1 MKTFTIII
9 ANYIIKGFI
18 LLVHICCAVDSHYF
32 LERIQEEF
40 PEEKLVGYFY
50 DPNIHPYSEYRLR
63 YLDVEYSCKKLGIP
77 LIEGAY
83 NLEEWLKKDTGMEH
97 LPEKGDRCTV
107 CYDDRL
113 DTTVQKAQEL
123 GHNKFTT
130 TLLIS
135 PKKSQ
140 EKLEKIGNNL
150 SSLTGLEFIY
160 RDYKAG
166 NGAEIQG
173 QKVKENS
180 LYRQN
185 YCGCLFGLSAQR
197 VAQDKIMDEM
207 FNPISN
213 QILPESIEERLELYK
228 RRNEL
233 EEEGANYKIIKQR
246 FLNYRLMSAKVIVAK
261 QIVPSYILC
270 YSTINRNKTNGRIE
284 YEKDGINY
292 LNRDEVKI
300 IDITTFNLFA
310 DTSYKNVKELMY
322 SPLSFQKELEI
333 RNLIIKNPY
342 DLSALIVLD
351 EIKNEKYEIEINAET
366 YEDIK
371 EEII

>member
-1 MKTFTIII
+1 M
-9 ANYIIKGFI
+9 
-18 LLVHICCAVDSHYF
+18 LVHICCAVDSHYF
-32 LERIQEEF
+32 LERVQEEY
-40 PEEKLVGYFY
+40 PDETLVGFFY

-63 YLDVEYSCKKLGIP
+63 YLDVEYSCQKLGIE
-77 LIEGAY
+77 LIEGPY
-83 NLEEWLKKDTGMEH
+83 NLEEWLKKVKGMEH

-113 DTTVQKAQEL
+113 DNTVAKAKEL
-123 GHNKFTT
+123 GHDKFTT

-140 EKLEKIGNNL
+140 EKLDIIGHNLEKLHGI
-150 SSLTGLEFIY
+150 EFIY

-173 QKVKENS
+173 KKVKENQ

-197 VAQDKIMDEM
+197 EAQDKIMDEM

-228 RRNEL
+228 KRNAL
-233 EEEGANYKIIKQR
+233 ETSGEKYKIVKHR
-246 FLNYRLMSAKVIVAK
+246 FLNYRLLSARVKVAK
-261 QIVPSYILC
+261 QTVPSYILP
-270 YSTINRNKTNGRIE
+270 YSMINRNKTNGRIE

-292 LNRDEVKI
+292 LNRDELKI
-300 IDITTFNLFA
+300 ISIEKFNALA
-310 DTSYKNVKELMY
+310 NTNYKNVKELMY
-322 SPLSFQKELEI
+322 LPPSFDEELQVRSKILKSAFNLSSI
-333 RNLIIKNPY
+333 
-342 DLSALIVLD
+342 IVLD
-351 EIKNEKYEIEINAET
+351 EIIDAKYELELNAET
-366 YEDIK
+366 YDDVR
-371 EEII
+371 EEIV

>member
-1 MKTFTIII
+1 M
-9 ANYIIKGFI
+9 
-18 LLVHICCAVDSHYF
+18 LVHICCAVDSHYF
-32 LERIQEEF
+32 LERVQEEY
-40 PEEKLVGYFY
+40 PDETLVGFFY

-63 YLDVEYSCKKLGIP
+63 YLDVEYSCQKLGIE
-77 LIEGAY
+77 LLEGPY
-83 NLEEWLKKDTGMEH
+83 NLEAWLKKVKGMEH

-113 DTTVQKAQEL
+113 DNTVSKALEL
-123 GHNKFTT
+123 GHDKFTT

-140 EKLEKIGNNL
+140 EKLDIIGHNLEKLHGI
-150 SSLTGLEFIY
+150 EFIY

-173 QKVKENS
+173 KKVKENQ

-197 VAQDKIMDEM
+197 EAQDKIMDEM

-228 RRNEL
+228 KRNEL
-233 EEEGANYKIIKQR
+233 ERTEQKYKIVKHR
-246 FLNYRLMSAKVIVAK
+246 FLNYRLFSARVKVAK
-261 QIVPSYILC
+261 QIVPSYILP
-270 YSTINRNKTNGRIE
+270 YSMINRNKTNGRIE

-292 LNRDEVKI
+292 LNRDELKI
-300 IDITTFNLFA
+300 ITIEKFNSL
-310 DTSYKNVKELMY
+310 TETNYRSVQELMY
-322 SPLSFQKELEI
+322 SPPSFEKELEA
-333 RNLIIKNPY
+333 RNMILKSAFN
-342 DLSALIVLD
+342 LSTILVLD
-351 EIKNEKYEIEINAET
+351 EIVDAKYEIELDAQT
-366 YEDIK
+366 YDDVR
-371 EEII
+371 EEIV

>member
-1 MKTFTIII
+1 MKTLTIII
-9 ANYIIKGFI
+9 SNYIIKGFL

-32 LERIQEEF
+32 LEKIQEEF
-40 PEEKLVGYFY
+40 PDEKLVGFFY

-63 YLDVEYSCKKLGIP
+63 YLDVEYSCEKLGIP
-77 LIEGAY
+77 LLEGPY
-83 NLEEWLKKDTGMEH
+83 NLEEWLKKVKGMEH

-113 DTTVQKAQEL
+113 DVTVQKALEL
-123 GHNKFTT
+123 GHDKFTSS
-130 TLLIS
+130 LLIS

-140 EKLEKIGNNL
+140 EKLEIIGER
-150 SSLTGLEFIY
+150 LTKETGVKFIFKDY
-160 RDYKAG
+160 RSG
-166 NGAEIQG
+166 NGGQIQG
-173 QKVKENS
+173 ERVKENS

-185 YCGCLFGLSAQR
+185 YCGCLFGLTPQR
-197 VAQDKIMDEM
+197 EIQKKIMDEM

-228 RRNEL
+228 KRNDL
-233 EEEGANYKIIKQR
+233 ETSGTEYKIIKQR
-246 FLNYRLMSAKVIVAK
+246 FLNYRLLGAKVKVAK
-261 QIVPSYILC
+261 NIVPSYIFC
-270 YSTINRNKTNGRIE
+270 YSTINRNNTNGRIE
-284 YEKDGINY
+284 YTKNGINY

-300 IDITTFNLFA
+300 IDINTFNSFA
-310 DTSYKNVKELMY
+310 NSSYTSVKELMY
-322 SPLSFQKELEI
+322 NPLTFQEELETRDKI
-333 RNLIIKNPY
+333 LRNPY

-371 EEII
+371 EELV

>member
-1 MKTFTIII
+1 M
-9 ANYIIKGFI
+9 
-18 LLVHICCAVDSHYF
+18 LVHICCSVDSHYF
-32 LERIQEEF
+32 LERVQEEF
-40 PEEKLVGYFY
+40 PQEELVGYFY

-63 YLDVEYSCKKLGIP
+63 YLDVEYSCKKLGIK

-83 NLEEWLKKDTGMEH
+83 NLEEWLKKVKGMEH

-113 DTTVQKAQEL
+113 DTTVKKAQEL
-123 GHNKFTT
+123 GHDKFTT

-140 EKLEKIGNNL
+140 EKLEKIGTNL

-173 QKVKENS
+173 KKVKENS

-197 VAQDKIMDEM
+197 EAQKKVMDEM

-213 QILPESIEERLELYK
+213 QILPESIEERLELYQ
-228 RRNEL
+228 RRNTL
-233 EEEGANYKIIKQR
+233 EDDGTNYKIIKQK
-246 FLNYRLMSAKVIVAK
+246 FLNYRLFNAKVMVAK
-261 QIVPSYILC
+261 QIVPSYIIC
-270 YSTINRNKTNGRIE
+270 YSTLNRNKMNGRIE
-284 YEKDGINY
+284 YTKDGINY
-292 LNRDEVKI
+292 LNREEVKAI
-300 IDITTFNLFA
+300 SLEKFNELSSS
-310 DTSYKNVKELMY
+310 TYKSVKELIY
-322 SPLSFQKELEI
+322 KPLSFDKELEL
-333 RNLIIKNPY
+333 RNKILNSAY
-342 DLSALIVLD
+342 DLSTIIVLD
-351 EIKNEKYEIEINAET
+351 EIQDAKYELEINSET
-366 YEDIK
+366 YEDVR
-371 EEII
+371 EAII

>member
-1 MKTFTIII
+1 M
-9 ANYIIKGFI
+9 
-18 LLVHICCAVDSHYF
+18 LVHICCAVDSHYF
-32 LERIQEEF
+32 LERIQEEY
-40 PEEKLVGYFY
+40 PDENLVGYFY
-50 DPNIHPYSEYRLR
+50 DSNIHPYSEYRLR

-77 LIEGAY
+77 LLEGPY
-83 NLEEWLKKDTGMEH
+83 NLEEWLKKVKGMEH

-113 DTTVQKAQEL
+113 DNSVQKAIES

-140 EKLEKIGNNL
+140 EKLEIIGNNL
-150 SSLTGLEFIY
+150 FKKTGVEFIF
-160 RDYKAG
+160 RDYRSG
-166 NGAEIQG
+166 NGAELQG
-173 QKVKENS
+173 LRVKENS

-185 YCGCLFGLSAQR
+185 YCGCLFGLTSQREAQK
-197 VAQDKIMDEM
+197 KIMDEM

-213 QILPESIEERLELYK
+213 QIMPESIEQRLELYK
-228 RRNEL
+228 KRNTL
-233 EEEGANYKIIKQR
+233 EEEGKEYRIIKQR
-246 FLNYRLMSAKVIVAK
+246 FLNYRLLSAKVLVNKEVI
-261 QIVPSYILC
+261 PSYIFA
-270 YSTINRNKTNGRIE
+270 YSTINRNQTNGKIE
-284 YEKDGINY
+284 FAKDGINY

-300 IDITTFNLFA
+300 ITLEIFNKLSN
-310 DTSYKNVKELMY
+310 TNYKNTKELIFN
-322 SPLSFQKELEI
+322 PLSFEDEMNL
-333 RNLIIKNPY
+333 RNKILKNPY

-351 EIKNEKYEIEINAET
+351 GISDSKYEIFINSET

>member
-1 MKTFTIII
+1 M
-9 ANYIIKGFI
+9 
-18 LLVHICCAVDSHYF
+18 LVHICCAVDSHYF

-83 NLEEWLKKDTGMEH
+83 NLEEWLKKVKGMEH
-97 LPEKGDRCTV
+97 MPEKGDRCTV

-123 GHNKFTT
+123 GHDKFTT

-140 EKLEKIGNNL
+140 EKLEIIGNNL

-197 VAQDKIMDEM
+197 EAQDKIMDEM

-284 YEKDGINY
+284 YKKDGINY

-322 SPLSFQKELEI
+322 NPLSFQKELET
-333 RNLIIKNPY
+333 RNLILKNPY
-342 DLSALIVLD
+342 DLSAIIVLD

>member
-1 MKTFTIII
+1 M
-9 ANYIIKGFI
+9 
-18 LLVHICCAVDSHYF
+18 LVHICCAVDSHYF
-32 LERIQEEF
+32 LEKIQEEF
-40 PEEKLVGYFY
+40 PDEKLVGYFY

-77 LIEGAY
+77 LLEGPY
-83 NLEEWLKKDTGMEH
+83 NLEEWLKKVKGMEH

-113 DTTVQKAQEL
+113 DVSVQKAIEL
-123 GHNKFTT
+123 GHDKFTT
-130 TLLIS
+130 SLLIS

-140 EKLEKIGNNL
+140 EKLEKIGEK
-150 SSLTGLEFIY
+150 LTQETGVDFIF
-160 RDYKAG
+160 RDYRSG
-166 NGAEIQG
+166 NGGVVQG
-173 QKVKENS
+173 ERVKENS

-197 VAQDKIMDEM
+197 EIQKKIMDEM

-213 QILPESIEERLELYK
+213 QIMPESIEERLELYQ
-228 RRNEL
+228 RRNDL
-233 EEEGANYKIIKQR
+233 EDAREKYKLIKQR
-246 FLNYRLMSAKVIVAK
+246 FLNYRLLSGKVSVSK
-261 QIVPSYILC
+261 KVVPSYIMC
-270 YSTINRNKTNGRIE
+270 YSTLSKKATNGRVE

-300 IDITTFNLFA
+300 IDIQTFNSLSNSNF
-310 DTSYKNVKELMY
+310 KNVLELLY
-322 SPLSFQKELEI
+322 KPLSFEKELGI
-333 RNLIIKNPY
+333 RNKIVKNSY
-342 DLSALIVLD
+342 DLSTVVVLD
-351 EIKNEKYEIEINAET
+351 EIIDEKYEIEIDSQT